1 LGRWGELEQVL
12 NRALDVA
19 GKNGNLPWLG
29 IFRATKAWLLL
40 QVRDLDGARRLAEE
54 LLVQHTEEPAGQ
66 VRTSSLLTLAFVDLE
81 SGHVDQSLQA
91 FTKISERPSLPR
103 FFLDWHSKLLG
114 QIGLAM
120 ARLAKG
126 DLAGANQTADT
137 LVKAAS
143 SSASAA
149 LKAVAWD
156 VKAKI
161 AMAANDWEVA
171 RQSIE
176 RSLSILSRTDCPC
189 AAWKIHETASACHQH
204 FGNSEVA
211 GPHHVESQDAVMVM
225 VRSFPVG
232 HPLRNSLLA
241 GEPFRRI
248 LGDEAS
254 NRYLHA
260 E

>member
-1 LGRWGELEQVL
+1 
-12 NRALDVA
+12 VA

-40 QVRDLDGARRLAEE
+40 QVRDLDGARRMAEE
-54 LLVQHTEEPAGQ
+54 LLGQHTEEPAGQ
-66 VRTSSLLTLAFVDLE
+66 VRTTSLLTLAFVDLE
-81 SGHVDQSLQA
+81 SGRVDQALQG
-91 FTKISERPSLPR
+91 FTKVCERPALPR

-114 QIGLAM
+114 QLGLAA

-126 DLAGANQTADT
+126 DLKGANQVADA
-137 LVKAAS
+137 LVKAAG
-143 SSASAA
+143 SSASPAI
-149 LKAVAWD
+149 KAVAWD

-161 AMAANDWEVA
+161 ALAGNEWDVA
-171 RQSIE
+171 RHGIE
-176 RSLSILSRTDCPC
+176 RSLSILSRTDAPC
-189 AAWKIHETASACHQH
+189 AAWKIHDTASAYYKHSGDLDTAEQH
-204 FGNSEVA
+204 RA
-211 GPHHVESQDAVMVM
+211 ESQDAIMVM

-241 GEPFRRI
+241 GEPIRKI

-254 NRYLHA
+254 SRYLQA

>member
-1 LGRWGELEQVL
+1 
-12 NRALDVA
+12 
-19 GKNGNLPWLG
+19 
-29 IFRATKAWLLL
+29 
-40 QVRDLDGARRLAEE
+40 
-54 LLVQHTEEPAGQ
+54 
-66 VRTSSLLTLAFVDLE
+66 VDLE
-81 SGHVDQSLQA
+81 TGRVDQALQG
-91 FTKISERPSLPR
+91 FTKVCERPALPR

-114 QIGLAM
+114 QLGLAA

-143 SSASAA
+143 SSASPA

-156 VKAKI
+156 MKAKI
-161 AMAANDWEVA
+161 AVGANDWEVA

-176 RSLSILSRTDCPC
+176 RSLSILNRTDSPC
-189 AAWKIHETASACHQH
+189 CAWKIHDTASTCRQH
-204 FGNSEVA
+204 FGDLEA
-211 GPHHVESQDAVMVM
+211 AEQHHAESQDAIMVM

-232 HPLRNSLLA
+232 HPLRNSLLG
-241 GEPFRRI
+241 GEPFSRI

-254 NRYLHA
+254 SRYLHA